1 VTIKRIL
8 LLPALGVALV
18 AAGCGDD
25 EENNEPAA
33 SSTPAQTT
41 QTTQPQDPVKPAPEE
56 APAAGGEDAVKETII
71 TWTFEGDCDTMTDK
85 FLEEQAFVGDN
96 RTERCKYFEDSFQK
110 PQYEESDVKF
120 RKVTVTG
127 NKAVATVGSD
137 ISNVESDYH
146 LVSEGGSWKID
157 EVDLG

>member
-1 VTIKRIL
+1 MTTRRIL
-8 LLPALGVALV
+8 LLPALGLALV

-25 EENNEPAA
+25 DKNSEPAA
-33 SSTPAQTT
+33 SSTPT

-56 APAAGGEDAVKETII
+56 APAGGEDAVKQTII
-71 TWTFEGDCDTMTDK
+71 TWTFEGDCETMTDK
-85 FLEEQAFVGDN
+85 FLESQAFVGDN

-110 PQYEESDVKF
+110 PQYKESDVKF

-127 NKAVATVGSD
+127 NKAVVTVGSD
-137 ISNVESDYH
+137 IANVEADYH
-146 LVSEGGSWKID
+146 LVSEGGKWKID